1 MSELK
6 PCPFC
11 GSENIAV
18 GSDKGTVYRRNT
30 AFGDLTR
37 SVPTVRWAYCVDC
50 GCVAPAE
57 KVNNFDG
64 FYKPDEQEDA
74 LNRAISAWNRR
85 AQPAACEIAEYA
97 EDCKDCGFCAQL
109 ANEPLIDVC
118 AMLEQAAQD
127 MDDKCRQWQCVLQR
141 VHDAGTFDQN
151 SGLWVGVD
159 KEREAKAQA
168 SFEAYR
174 YALGVIDKIAEHVSN
189 PYKFAH
195 KPGGEQDG

>member
-1 MSELK
+1 MIELL

-85 AQPAACEIAEYA
+85 AQP
-97 EDCKDCGFCAQL
+97 D
-109 ANEPLIDVC
+109 NEPLT
-118 AMLEQAAQD
+118 LEE
-127 MDDKCRQWQCVLQR
+127 L
-141 VHDAGTFDQN
+141 
-151 SGLWVGVD
+151 
-159 KEREAKAQA
+159 REAKDGAPLWMA
-168 SFEAYR
+168 YEDGAYGEWGLVCYNRDSFTVVGLHEHHKPDDYGKTWLAYR
-174 YALGVIDKIAEHVSN
+174 RPPQK
-189 PYKFAH
+189 
-195 KPGGEQDG
+195 GE

>member
-1 MSELK
+1 MQKKDYPKLRS
-6 PCPFC
+6 CPFC

-74 LNRAISAWNRR
+74 LNRAISTWNRR
-85 AQPAACEIAEYA
+85 AQPANADRIRSMSTEELAVFYKN
-97 EDCKDCGFCAQL
+97 DCFEWHGPQ
-109 ANEPLIDVC
+109 E
-118 AMLEQAAQD
+118 
-127 MDDKCRQWQCVLQR
+127 
-141 VHDAGTFDQN
+141 AGT
-151 SGLWVGVD
+151 V
-159 KEREAKAQA
+159 K
-168 SFEAYR
+168 
-174 YALGVIDKIAEHVSN
+174 
-189 PYKFAH
+189 
-195 KPGGEQDG
+195 GEK

>member
-85 AQPAACEIAEYA
+85 AQPA
-97 EDCKDCGFCAQL
+97 
-109 ANEPLIDVC
+109 NEPLT
-118 AMLEQAAQD
+118 LEQSTNADRIRSMSDEELAEFLLEWIS
-127 MDDKCRQWQCVLQR
+127 C
-141 VHDAGTFDQN
+141 
-151 SGLWVGVD
+151 D
-159 KEREAKAQA
+159 KEGFMCHPKEYKEGGKCNGRCVAG
-168 SFEAYR
+168 R
-174 YALGVIDKIAEHVSN
+174 IDWLRQPAE
-189 PYKFAH
+189 
-195 KPGGEQDG
+195 EETT

>member
-6 PCPFC
+6 LLPCPFC

-18 GSDKGTVYRRNT
+18 GSDKGTVYRNNT

-74 LNRAISAWNRR
+74 LNRAISTWNRR
-85 AQPAACEIAEYA
+85 AERTGQWIDSPNIPECMVCSECLS
-97 EDCKDCGFCAQL
+97 DGLSAQL
-109 ANEPLIDVC
+109 IAPVPDY
-118 AMLEQAAQD
+118 
-127 MDDKCRQWQCVLQR
+127 
-141 VHDAGTFDQN
+141 
-151 SGLWVGVD
+151 
-159 KEREAKAQA
+159 
-168 SFEAYR
+168 YR
-174 YALGVIDKIAEHVSN
+174 YCPCCG
-189 PYKFAH
+189 AH
-195 KPGGEQDG
+195 MIGGTP

>member
-6 PCPFC
+6 PCPNC

-18 GSDKGTVYRRNT
+18 GSDEGTVYRRNT

-85 AQPAACEIAEYA
+85 AQPA
-97 EDCKDCGFCAQL
+97 
-109 ANEPLIDVC
+109 NEPLTIEQLREMEQRGEGIYVTHADGSPIFRGKQYTAAVLDRIAAFG
-118 AMLEQAAQD
+118 AMGYHLQAIYGRGLTLTE
-127 MDDKCRQWQCVLQR
+127 DDCGKTWLAYRR
-141 VHDAGTFDQN
+141 PPEMFI
-151 SGLWVGVD
+151 GVD
-159 KEREAKAQA
+159 LASGHDFTAYGRPPERSENDA
-168 SFEAYR
+168 
-174 YALGVIDKIAEHVSN
+174 
-189 PYKFAH
+189 
-195 KPGGEQDG
+195 

>member
-1 MSELK
+1 MSDLK
-6 PCPFC
+6 LLPCPFC
-11 GSENIAV
+11 GSENIAA
-18 GSDKGTVYRRNT
+18 GSDKGTVYRHNT

-97 EDCKDCGFCAQL
+97 EDCKDCGFCAQP
-109 ANEPLIDVC
+109 ANEPLTLNEPWE
-118 AMLEQAAQD
+118 MLERPEAE
-127 MDDKCRQWQCVLQR
+127 C
-141 VHDAGTFDQN
+141 
-151 SGLWVGVD
+151 
-159 KEREAKAQA
+159 REAGDHLDAA
-168 SFEAYR
+168 AD
-174 YALGVIDKIAEHVSN
+174 AHVIGMKQIETTVDVDSSINRFLEWMK
-189 PYKFAH
+189 
-195 KPGGEQDG
+195 

>member
-6 PCPFC
+6 PRPFC

-18 GSDKGTVYRRNT
+18 GSDKGTVYRHNT

-50 GCVAPAE
+50 GCVAPSE

-85 AQPAACEIAEYA
+85 AERTGRWIR
-97 EDCKDCGFCAQL
+97 CGANDMHGFDFHCSECNKSFHLGSL
-109 ANEPLIDVC
+109 ATIYDV
-118 AMLEQAAQD
+118 
-127 MDDKCRQWQCVLQR
+127 
-141 VHDAGTFDQN
+141 
-151 SGLWVGVD
+151 
-159 KEREAKAQA
+159 EREWIHCPSCGACMIGGEDDA
-168 SFEAYR
+168 
-174 YALGVIDKIAEHVSN
+174 ALKD
-189 PYKFAH
+189 AH
-195 KPGGEQDG
+195 KPGGEQE

>member
-18 GSDKGTVYRRNT
+18 GSDEGTVYRRNT

-85 AQPAACEIAEYA
+85 AQPAEPPVR
-97 EDCKDCGFCAQL
+97 CGECANYQ
-109 ANEPLIDVC
+109 
-118 AMLEQAAQD
+118 
-127 MDDKCRQWQCVLQR
+127 
-141 VHDAGTFDQN
+141 TQN
-151 SGLWVGVD
+151 CGAKMD
-159 KEREAKAQA
+159 KEDET
-168 SFEAYR
+168 
-174 YALGVIDKIAEHVSN
+174 
-189 PYKFAH
+189 
-195 KPGGEQDG
+195 

>member
-74 LNRAISAWNRR
+74 LNRAISTWNRR
-85 AQPAACEIAEYA
+85 AQPA
-97 EDCKDCGFCAQL
+97 
-109 ANEPLIDVC
+109 NEPLTKISE
-118 AMLEQAAQD
+118 MLEQAAQD

-141 VHDAGTFDQN
+141 VHDTGTFDQN
-151 SGLWVGVD
+151 SGLWVGID

-168 SFEAYR
+168 NFEAYR
-174 YALGVIDKIAEHVSN
+174 YSLGVIDKIAEHVSN
-189 PYKFAH
+189 PYKSAH

>member
-1 MSELK
+1 MQWKDFQSLRE
-6 PCPFC
+6 CPFC
-11 GSENIAV
+11 GGENIAV

-85 AQPAACEIAEYA
+85 AQPT
-97 EDCKDCGFCAQL
+97 
-109 ANEPLIDVC
+109 NEPLT
-118 AMLEQAAQD
+118 LEQLRG
-127 MDDKCRQWQCVLQR
+127 MDGDYAYFQFGDGAEGNAIIEWQSESKFILYGPVADD
-141 VHDAGTFDQN
+141 HSEPDIDFINTEFDDPDGHF
-151 SGLWVGVD
+151 GLHILGW
-159 KEREAKAQA
+159 R
-168 SFEAYR
+168 AYR
-174 YALGVIDKIAEHVSN
+174 R
-189 PYKFAH
+189 
-195 KPGGEQDG
+195 KPGGEQT

>member
-1 MSELK
+1 MQWKDFQSLRE
-6 PCPFC
+6 CPFC
-11 GSENIAV
+11 GGENIAV

-85 AQPAACEIAEYA
+85 AQPENKPVDAVPVVRGEWILVGTNEHDYETSVEEKCSL
-97 EDCKDCGFCAQL
+97 CGRYVYRYDT
-109 ANEPLIDVC
+109 EP
-118 AMLEQAAQD
+118 QD
-127 MDDKCRQWQCVLQR
+127 NYCPNCGADMR
-141 VHDAGTFDQN
+141 G
-151 SGLWVGVD
+151 
-159 KEREAKAQA
+159 REAK
-168 SFEAYR
+168 E
-174 YALGVIDKIAEHVSN
+174 
-189 PYKFAH
+189 
-195 KPGGEQDG
+195 

>member
-1 MSELK
+1 MSEKLL

-18 GSDKGTVYRRNT
+18 GSDKGTVYRHNT

-85 AQPAACEIAEYA
+85 AQPA
-97 EDCKDCGFCAQL
+97 
-109 ANEPLIDVC
+109 NEPLT
-118 AMLEQAAQD
+118 LEQL
-127 MDDKCRQWQCVLQR
+127 RQMYDEPV
-141 VHDAGTFDQN
+141 
-151 SGLWVGVD
+151 WVVC
-159 KEREAKAQA
+159 QA
-168 SFEAYR
+168 SDGREDYTNGYR
-174 YALGVIDKIAEHVSN
+174 WGHRNGQIELLRQILNTREGTCESD
-189 PYKFAH
+189 AH

>member
-85 AQPAACEIAEYA
+85 AQPA
-97 EDCKDCGFCAQL
+97 
-109 ANEPLIDVC
+109 NEPLTLDELRKVKWYEPVYVKFKHAIP
-118 AMLEQAAQD
+118 
-127 MDDKCRQWQCVLQR
+127 DK
-141 VHDAGTFDQN
+141 AGSNLYDCLCYIGASASNYGKTWIAYRCPPEMFI
-151 SGLWVGVD
+151 GVD
-159 KEREAKAQA
+159 LASGHDFTTYRRPPERSGNE
-168 SFEAYR
+168 
-174 YALGVIDKIAEHVSN
+174 
-189 PYKFAH
+189 
-195 KPGGEQDG
+195 

>member
-6 PCPFC
+6 PLPCPFC

-18 GSDKGTVYRRNT
+18 GSDKGTVYRHNT

-74 LNRAISAWNRR
+74 LNRAISTWNRR
-85 AQPAACEIAEYA
+85 VQP
-97 EDCKDCGFCAQL
+97 
-109 ANEPLIDVC
+109 ANEPLTRDCVEEAPAADV
-118 AMLEQAAQD
+118 AQVVRCKD
-127 MDDKCRQWQCVLQR
+127 CKHNGTWQC
-141 VHDAGTFDQN
+141 HMEYDEYYPEADIHHEMHGDDDFC
-151 SGLWVGVD
+151 SYG
-159 KEREAKAQA
+159 ERKD
-168 SFEAYR
+168 
-174 YALGVIDKIAEHVSN
+174 GAE
-189 PYKFAH
+189 
-195 KPGGEQDG
+195 

>member
-6 PCPFC
+6 SCPFC

-85 AQPAACEIAEYA
+85 AQPA
-97 EDCKDCGFCAQL
+97 
-109 ANEPLIDVC
+109 NEPLT
-118 AMLEQAAQD
+118 LEQLKQ
-127 MDDKCRQWQCVLQR
+127 MDGEPVWIVVEENGHYDYCGAYKY
-141 VHDAGTFDQN
+141 
-151 SGLWVGVD
+151 GLWAILRTTITNPCATSVYGIQYALKD
-159 KEREAKAQA
+159 YGKTWL
-168 SFEAYR
+168 AYR
-174 YALGVIDKIAEHVSN
+174 R
-189 PYKFAH
+189 
-195 KPGGEQDG
+195 KPGGEQDA